1 MAQKSV
7 QKLFEESVNVLIDS
21 YQYYACLVQRCAIL
35 WTDKVPTAAV
45 RIMPNSIIEM
55 VVNPE
60 FFYNLSDKQRV
71 GLIKHEL
78 LHLMNDHISRSLGL
92 NPKIAN
98 VAMDTA
104 INQLIPKP
112 FLPPGALLDNNQ
124 KIELPAL
131 ESFEI
136 YYNKLMN
143 DPAINK
149 KQVQKKYKGGLEKQQ
164 KQKQKNKKEE
174 EKNQMKEVLK
184 QLFDQQVRIE
194 GEKEGSV
201 KSQKDKYLEA
211 KKIANDQSVFDDLK
225 VKQAPVTEKQKLSS
239 NLQGQIETLLKEL
252 KMDDL
257 IPDLTPVKKKISEV
271 QTSMEK
277 IYE

>member
-1 MAQKSV
+1 MSQKSV
-7 QKLFEESVNVLIDS
+7 QKLFEETVNILIDN
-21 YQYYACLVQRCAIL
+21 YQYYACLVQRCVIL
-35 WTDKVPTAAV
+35 WTEKIPTAAV
-45 RIMPNSIIEM
+45 RIMPNSTIEM
-55 VVNPE
+55 VINPE

-104 INQLIPKP
+104 INQFIPTI

-124 KIELPAL
+124 KIELPPL
-131 ESFEI
+131 ENFEV
-136 YYNKLMN
+136 YYNLLMN

-149 KQVQKKYKGGLEKQQ
+149 KQVKKKYKGGLEK
-164 KQKQKNKKEE
+164 KQKKSNKSSKEE

-184 QLFDQQVRIE
+184 QLFDQQIRIE
-194 GEKEGSV
+194 KDKENSL
-201 KSQKDKYLEA
+201 KSQREKLTEA
-211 KKIANDQSVFDDLK
+211 KKIANDLSVFDELK
-225 VKQAPVTEKQKLSS
+225 ELQSPILEKQSSHKKLQ
-239 NLQGQIETLLKEL
+239 NQISDLLKEL

-257 IPDLTPVKKKISEV
+257 SSEV
-271 QTSMEK
+271 TQVQEK
-277 IYE
+277 LSSVEKDMGSLYE